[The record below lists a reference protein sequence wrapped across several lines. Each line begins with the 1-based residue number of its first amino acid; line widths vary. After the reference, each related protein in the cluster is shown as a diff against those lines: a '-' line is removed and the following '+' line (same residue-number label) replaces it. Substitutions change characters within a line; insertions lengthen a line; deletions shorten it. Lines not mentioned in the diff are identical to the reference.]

1 MKRMWM
7 ALMLAPALAWAQQ
20 GWLYLGDSPLG
31 QIYGREDSLVRPKV
45 GNPVY
50 WVYIDYKAP
59 RNGAMSVRLAVE
71 TDCER
76 RQTRIMGGTEYT
88 GAKGSGTVVQPIRAG
103 EWEPVAP
110 GSAMSGIAY
119 RACS

>member
-7 ALMLAPALAWAQQ
+7 ALMLVPALAWAQQ

-45 GNPVY
+45 GSPVY
-50 WVYIDYKAP
+50 WAYIDYKAP
-59 RNGAMSVRLAVE
+59 RNGALSVRLAVE
-71 TDCER
+71 VDCER
-76 RQTRIMGGTEYT
+76 RQMRITGGTEYT